1 MKDQKNIIP
10 NAGSK
15 EVLFSIDGS
24 SDYEL
29 LVPKT
34 VYPPREDSTLLI
46 NCINNLKSPNG
57 KALEIGCGTG
67 IISIALARNDWSVE
81 ALDINPYAVI
91 STKENIRRKKIKCF

>member
-34 VYPPREDSTLLI
+34 VYPPREDSTLSFMNYGAYLI
-46 NCINNLKSPNG
+46 GGMNYHVEPEISHIVVRNSDKNNLDDLVPVW
-57 KALEIGCGTG
+57 E
-67 IISIALARNDWSVE
+67 
-81 ALDINPYAVI
+81 
-91 STKENIRRKKIKCF
+91 